1 MTDQQPFLSIV
12 VCAAGVA
19 PRVGRLVDLAHD
31 GGWEVGIT
39 ATPNAL
45 NFLDTGELAR
55 LTGNPVRS
63 AWRTPGEPRPTRAA
77 DAVVCA
83 PATLNT
89 ITKMASAHADTL
101 ALGVLTE
108 APGLGIPTVVLPY
121 LNTAQAAHPAYP
133 RALET
138 LRSMRVL
145 IGSYVPHAPKTG
157 GGADRFDWS
166 EALDLLAKS
175 RTAG

>member
-1 MTDQQPFLSIV
+1 MVTTKISRTRLEPPLTDQKPFLSIV
-12 VCAAGVA
+12 VCAAGNA
-19 PRVGRLVDLAHD
+19 SDVGGLVVLAHD
-31 GGWEVGIT
+31 DGWEVGIT

-45 NFLDTGELAR
+45 HFLDTGYLER
-55 LTGNPVRS
+55 LTGNPIRP
-63 AWRTPGEPRPTRAA
+63 AWRTPGEPRPTRTA

-108 APGLGIPTVVLPY
+108 APGLGTPTVVLPY
-121 LNTAQAAHPAYP
+121 LNTAQAAHPAYV

-138 LRSMRVL
+138 LRSMGVL
-145 IGSYVPHAPKTG
+145 IGRV
-157 GGADRFDWS
+157 RF
-166 EALDLLAKS
+166 L
-175 RTAG
+175 